1 MFSLWCGA
9 ESGDLGQNDASRR
22 KVAVVARIPGVD
34 PNGVERPI
42 AAVFEAQTSAW
53 GGPLLNHLL
62 YARRP
67 PIFRGARAM
76 WTGIGS
82 SGLIDERLQALVNR
96 RVASHNGCEF

>member
-1 MFSLWCGA
+1 M
-9 ESGDLGQNDASRR
+9 
-22 KVAVVARIPGVD
+22 ARIPGVD
-34 PNGVERPI
+34 PSQVDQSIR
-42 AAVFEAQTSAW
+42 AVLDAQTRAW

-67 PIFRGARAM
+67 TIFRGARAM